1 MYLSLHK
8 FFSSLTWVVFLSAGI
23 FLLGM
28 SSHEEQTYLF
38 YDVNPCRSSHH
49 RCSLKKLFLK
59 FHNIYRKTPVMESLL
74 NKVAGLYQK
83 QTAAMVFSCKYCE
96 IFKNSYFEKHL
107 WTATSEKQDFSD
119 KFIEGRYFL
128 NFIILLIKASS
139 I

>member
-1 MYLSLHK
+1 MPCYETSK
-8 FFSSLTWVVFLSAGI
+8 ISKNIFFTEEFRWLLLTFNSCFHRSSGQKQVWLSAI
-23 FLLGM
+23 NTRFSWKKYLLPRK
-28 SSHEEQTYLF
+28 S
-38 YDVNPCRSSHH
+38 RSSQR
-49 RCSLKKLFLK
+49 RCSVKEGMQ
-59 FHNIYRKTPVMESLL
+59 RP
-74 NKVAGLYQK
+74 AQ
-83 QTAAMVFSCKYCE
+83 VFSCKYCE